1 MLFRS
6 DARTLTASW
15 RLATRVR
22 NAVLLARGRAGD
34 EFPRAVLERRAVA
47 GILGYQLT
55 ETDRLLDDYLRVTRH
70 AHAVV
75 DRVFWE

>member
-1 MLFRS
+1 
-6 DARTLTASW
+6 
-15 RLATRVR
+15 
-22 NAVLLARGRAGD
+22 
-34 EFPRAVLERRAVA
+34 VLERRAVA

-55 ETDRLLDDYLRVTRH
+55 ETDRLLDDYLRVTRR